1 MMLWDRRWACVMT
14 INEELS
20 IKQQTKIWTI
30 IVMMIN
36 FMLKRQ
42 IYFACLFL
50 KLLEFFHVLVKSL
63 TKPSPTVK
71 PLESVEIMMFCNL
84 RWTCVIQSMR
94 RGRWSLWLVRSTVR
108 RFWSFYRQA
117 TNLEV
122 VYGEIR
128 LYIRIRR
135 REFSIVNDNR
145 HVAATARP
153 APSWSAT

>member
-1 MMLWDRRWACVMT
+1 MT

-63 TKPSPTVK
+63 TKPSPNS
-71 PLESVEIMMFCNL
+71 EAS
-84 RWTCVIQSMR
+84 
-94 RGRWSLWLVRSTVR
+94 
-108 RFWSFYRQA
+108 
-117 TNLEV
+117 
-122 VYGEIR
+122 
-128 LYIRIRR
+128 
-135 REFSIVNDNR
+135 RECRNND
-145 HVAATARP
+145 VL
-153 APSWSAT
+153 